1 MHKHTPLLLYT
12 MSFTLRNSF
21 VVSHEN
27 PRTPTLVPSSGVLTN
42 SRTND
47 VIMSEDGTQTYEVYV
62 MLKVQKNLQTMPV
75 TRQTPEYF
83 DILKQVTKYLHKYCN
98 HNVVVDLIDIDP
110 DRSKTIS
117 YCTICGNTL

>member
-1 MHKHTPLLLYT
+1 
-12 MSFTLRNSF
+12 MSFIARNSF

-27 PRTPTLVPSSGVLTN
+27 PQTPTLVPSSGVLTN
-42 SRTND
+42 SKTND

-75 TRQTPEYF
+75 TRQTLEYF
-83 DILKQVTKYLHKYCN
+83 DILKQVTKYLHKHCN
-98 HNVVVDLIDIDP
+98 HNVVDDLIDIDP